1 MKTKRII
8 SITIDFFMVMFIGLG
23 LFFMAIELF
32 NITNKEVYN
41 ILEFIWMSLLF
52 AIKDLPYREGSLG
65 KKICKLEVLDLN
77 NERLS
82 SSIKILRNLLI
93 LIWPVELIL
102 LLLFN
107 RRLGD
112 IIFRTKVVEKKL

>member
-1 MKTKRII
+1 MRTKRII
-8 SITIDFFMVMFIGLG
+8 SIAIDFFIVMFIGLG
-23 LFFMAIELF
+23 SFFIAVELF
-32 NITNKEVYN
+32 NITNKELYN
-41 ILEFIWMSLLF
+41 ILEFIWMSSLF

-65 KKICKLEVLDLN
+65 KKICKLEVLHLN

-82 SSIKILRNLLI
+82 SSIKILRNLFV

-112 IIFRTKVVEKKL
+112 AIFKTKVVEKQL